1 MTTNPAPRTL
11 LSRLPSSL
19 LAAAALTAASLLM
32 LGYEVVGAQRLG
44 LLNLQAWWPNDEHLL
59 VSQIGW
65 HILVAS
71 FDRGL
76 GALLPNSLAMP
87 GTVIL
92 TLVCWLAWG
101 YTLVFVLRQ
110 ACHSRLGGDSLAWL
124 GALFVLPA
132 ALILLPLL
140 YLQLVP
146 DGQAAGEAGLLGL
159 AIDLAAAAALIFLA
173 GLLLLPRRLGL
184 GVVLGQALTWGLV
197 YAALMWLA
205 KMLSLPALGPM
216 VMLAIV
222 GMSLSL
228 CLIFALQR
236 ATANLVNFDDLG
248 AAQTMEY
255 ALMVLAGLA
264 SSKDKLASARLAEL
278 TQVPLEAAEEILQ
291 RLKDASLARVNQGR
305 WAGVWP
311 AERIQITSVASALRL
326 SSTPRNGRTTPLVQ
340 KAQDLGW
347 QGVCLADVI
356 ASPAAPPP
364 KPEVRKSEGHKSQPD
379 AQRAPQE
386 VAAQPATEAEPATTP
401 TLEPTLEPTHEPTV
415 EPEPPHHHAGPAISS
430 ADDQALH
437 HAASAQ
443 RLVRSPEQSA
453 PQHATP
459 QTRALHLALGRT
471 AEREPNRLGAEPSSG
486 PTTGPTTGA
495 QPQAAPQP
503 LAAPAIIGAQDYQA
517 LATGEAV
524 WVDATEPSDDAVTLD
539 AIRREIQDLMDKG

>member
-1 MTTNPAPRTL
+1 MTTNPAPRSL

-19 LAAAALTAASLLM
+19 LAAAALTAVSLLL
-32 LGYEVVGAQRLG
+32 LGYEAVGAQRLG

-76 GALLPNSLAMP
+76 TALLPSSLAMA
-87 GTVIL
+87 GTVII

-101 YTLVFVLRQ
+101 YALVFVLRQ
-110 ACHSRLGGDSLAWL
+110 ACHDRLGRDSLAWL

-146 DGQAAGEAGLLGL
+146 DGQAVGDAGIVGV
-159 AIDLAAAAALIFLA
+159 AIDLAAASALIFLA
-173 GLLLLPRRLGL
+173 GLLLLPRRIGL

-197 YAALMWLA
+197 YAAMMWLA
-205 KMLSLPALGPM
+205 KLLSLPALGPL
-216 VMLAIV
+216 VMLVLV
-222 GMSLSL
+222 GVLLSL
-228 CLIFALQR
+228 CLILALQR
-236 ATANLVNFDDLG
+236 ATASLASLDDLG

-264 SSKDKLASARLAEL
+264 TSKDKLASDRLAEVS
-278 TQVPLEAAEEILQ
+278 QVPLEAAEEILQ
-291 RLKDASLARVNQGR
+291 RLKEASLARFNQGR

-326 SSTPRNGRTTPLVQ
+326 STTPRNGRTTPLVQ

-356 ASPAAPPP
+356 AAPAVAQA
-364 KPEVRKSEGHKSQPD
+364 KPEVRKPAAHK
-379 AQRAPQE
+379 
-386 VAAQPATEAEPATTP
+386 AEPAAQSA
-401 TLEPTLEPTHEPTV
+401 LQKVAEPTAEPTAEPAAGPTA
-415 EPEPPHHHAGPAISS
+415 EPEPSHHHVDHSAPNTTAQVSQHMTAG
-430 ADDQALH
+430 
-437 HAASAQ
+437 Q

-459 QTRALHLALGRT
+459 QTRALHLALGRHSDG
-471 AEREPNRLGAEPSSG
+471 EPDRPLAQTSSG
-486 PTTGPTTGA
+486 SSAGSPSGVQA
-495 QPQAAPQP
+495 QAAPQSP
-503 LAAPAIIGAQDYQA
+503 AAPAIIGAQDYQA

-524 WVDATEPSDDAVTLD
+524 WVDAPEPNDDAVTLD